1 MKIGLLVGCSLVLS
15 ILVYGDEKY
24 QPIAPFLNQYCVE
37 CHGPEKFE
45 AEVRLDDM
53 NAIDPDL
60 WIDIY
65 DQLEFGD
72 MPPRKASQPPEGK
85 KAEILELIDAI
96 SRDESYTIATG
107 FRRMNK
113 REYRNTVRD
122 LLGLSDE
129 FFDPSASIFEDEV
142 EEGFDTNSE
151 SLTISNELL
160 LEYLRAA
167 TISLNT
173 AMYAK
178 DASKPESKE
187 TTFNAKQLVVD
198 GQLSGRR
205 DGMVIQ
211 RQKKGGIYPKTY
223 SSVIPATGNYRI
235 TVTAAGL
242 DRNPQQPGKGV
253 PFRMN
258 LLASFAGTTKRFHRF
273 DIRDDVLSEY
283 SAVVWLEKGAKP
295 YVQGDNIHSKPRNI
309 NRRRPEGKQL
319 TIPAFAVGSF
329 TIEGPIDVEW
339 PPKTYKTIFQTNV
352 MPNLE
357 DEQTRQQ
364 VLRNFISRAF
374 RRQVHPSEQARF
386 SMYLQEQR
394 EKRGNWHDAF
404 IRTFAAIMA
413 STDFLYIKEEVGQLD
428 SFQLANRLSYFLWSS
443 MPDLELFRLANAG
456 QLLDPEVFKGQ
467 VRRMINDPKAAS
479 FVEGFAMQWLS
490 LDELG
495 SMRPSEDDRAYRI
508 YYSQNIEEAMRD
520 ETMYYFKYIL
530 GQNRPITE
538 FLDSDYTFLNKG
550 LAQLYGIPFE
560 GGHDMRLVQL
570 PENSVR
576 GGLLGHGSIHAIT
589 SNGVETL
596 PVDRGHWVLNEL
608 MGTPPP
614 PPPEEVP
621 ALVPDLTG
629 AITQREQL
637 KRHSE
642 DPKCYGCHRV
652 MDPPGLALESFDIIG
667 RHRTSYG
674 KNSRIITSGE
684 FMGGEF
690 EDVRGLRAIL
700 MEHKD
705 TFTYNLIVK
714 VAEYAKGRKL
724 NRADHDVVELIAAQ
738 AKERDYRF
746 LHILGDIMMSDLM
759 LNR

>member
-1 MKIGLLVGCSLVLS
+1 MLLSTFAHA
-15 ILVYGDEKY
+15 DEKY
-24 QPIAPFLNQYCVE
+24 EPIAPFLNQYCIE
-37 CHGPEKFE
+37 CHGPDKFE

-53 NAIDPDL
+53 NAIDADL

-72 MPPRKASQPPEGK
+72 MPPRKATQPPEVK
-85 KAEILELIDAI
+85 KAEILELVDAI

-107 FRRMNK
+107 FRRLNK

-129 FFDPSASIFEDEV
+129 FFDPSESIFEDEI

-178 DASKPESKE
+178 GAKKPESKK
-187 TTFNAKQLVVD
+187 TIFSAKQLNVD
-198 GQLSGRR
+198 GQLSSRKN
-205 DGMVIQ
+205 GMVIQ
-211 RQKKGGIYPKTY
+211 RQKQGGIYPKAY

-235 TVTAAGL
+235 SVTAAGL
-242 DRNPQQPGKGV
+242 DRNPNIPEKGA

-258 LLASFAGTTKRFHRF
+258 LMAIFAGTTKLFHRF
-273 DIRDDVLSEY
+273 EILDNVLSDY

-295 YVQGDNIHSKPRNI
+295 YFQGDNIHRKPRNI
-309 NRRRPEGKQL
+309 NRRRSADNQL
-319 TIPAFAVGSF
+319 PIPAFAVGEI

-339 PPKTYKTIFQTNV
+339 PPHTYKTIFQTNV
-352 MPNLE
+352 MPDLQNELIRE
-357 DEQTRQQ
+357 Q
-364 VLRNFISRAF
+364 VLRSFISRAF
-374 RRQVHPSEQARF
+374 RRQVHPSEQARYTK
-386 SMYLQEQR
+386 YLEEQYT
-394 EKRGNWHDAF
+394 KRGNWHDAF
-404 IRTFAAIMA
+404 IRTFSAIMA

-443 MPDLELFRLANAG
+443 MPDMELFQLANAG
-456 QLLDPEVFKGQ
+456 QLLEKEVFKGQ
-467 VRRMINDPKAAS
+467 VRRMINNPKAKG
-479 FVEGFAMQWLS
+479 FIEGFAMQWLS

-495 SMRPSEDDRAYRI
+495 SMRPSEDNRAYSV
-508 YYSQNIEEAMRD
+508 YYNQNIEEAMRD

-530 GQNRPITE
+530 GQNRPVTE
-538 FLDSDYTFLNKG
+538 FLDSDYTFLNKP
-550 LAQLYGIPFE
+550 LAQLYGVPFE
-560 GGHDMRLVQL
+560 GGSEMRLVQL
-570 PENSVR
+570 PEGSVR

-596 PVDRGHWVLNEL
+596 PVNRGHWVLNEL

-667 RHRTSYG
+667 RHRTAYG
-674 KNSRIITSGE
+674 KKAKIDPSGE
-684 FMGGEF
+684 FMGLEF
-690 EDVRGLRAIL
+690 EDVRGLRTVL

-705 TFTYNLIVK
+705 TFAYNLIVK
-714 VAEYAKGRKL
+714 IAEYGKGRKL
-724 NRADHDVVELIAAQ
+724 NRSDHDVVKVIASQ
-738 AKERDYRF
+738 AKQRDYRF
-746 LHILGDIMMSDLM
+746 LHILGDVMTSDLM